1 LTTVPGLDALSA
13 LVRFFVLDIESS
25 VLDESGIFCSSTS
38 FSTSTMTSPSLS
50 DSILYCNQTK
60 KQQEEESN
68 RMRRRSP
75 KNDPELVIE
84 SFPSKIASLVT
95 FDTKSHS
102 GRRHAVIASLPPQ
115 RASRD
120 QEHSLS
126 RFSHSIP
133 LYSLHKDSCTIL
145 N

>member
-1 LTTVPGLDALSA
+1 MGR
-13 LVRFFVLDIESS
+13 RF
-25 VLDESGIFCSSTS
+25 
-38 FSTSTMTSPSLS
+38 
-50 DSILYCNQTK
+50 
-60 KQQEEESN
+60 
-68 RMRRRSP
+68 P

-95 FDTKSHS
+95 FDTKVILGAVMPSL
-102 GRRHAVIASLPPQ
+102 RHCLREEHQEIK
-115 RASRD
+115 RSRD

-145 N
+145 D

>member
-1 LTTVPGLDALSA
+1 MILVDASSFSFFLSLRLTTVPGLDALSA

-25 VLDESGIFCSSTS
+25 VLDETGIFCSSTS

-68 RMRRRSP
+68 RMERRSP

-102 GRRHAVIASLPPQ
+102 WRRHGKPGQICEQS
-115 RASRD
+115 
-120 QEHSLS
+120 
-126 RFSHSIP
+126 FS
-133 LYSLHKDSCTIL
+133 
-145 N
+145 